1 MADQEQKTETAEEKP
16 SEEQT
21 PAPTT
26 ESSEETKAAAPESQP
41 PPETAAPPAA
51 VPVASEKV
59 EPVSETGQETIAA
72 PPAGRDG
79 FSHTFVFTKIIFS
92 WQSLVKS
99 TKILKKKLIIIL
111 KWFLL

>member
-59 EPVSETGQETIAA
+59 EPVSETGLETIAA

-79 FSHTFVFTKIIFS
+79 FSHTLREFTFNFFFTKIIFS
-92 WQSLVKS
+92 
-99 TKILKKKLIIIL
+99 
-111 KWFLL
+111 